1 MSGGI
6 VILGAGPTGLG
17 AAYRLRERG
26 EDAFEIYE
34 RSGQVGGLATSF
46 TDPKGW
52 TWDVSGHIIFSGYK
66 YFNDFLAKVLG
77 TDGIR
82 WIDRESWIKFEDKYV
97 RYPFQNHLSSLP
109 ERAMLE
115 CLIGL
120 VESQTIDKDRAFK
133 NFEEWVLAKF
143 GAGVAKH
150 FMNPYNF
157 KVWAT
162 PLKEMGYYWIAER
175 VSVVEWRKAIEAT
188 VSSKTTDWGPN
199 AKFGYPL
206 HGGTLGLW
214 KGALPFVGDRVRYHK
229 RAISVDEEK
238 REIAFSDGTTRS
250 YDRLLTTLPLEAF
263 VSRLQH
269 APEKVRA
276 ATQKLLYNHLFSVG
290 VGLRRP
296 SPSDKNWIYFPN
308 PKTPFYRMTYL
319 SNYSPEIVPGGD
331 TSKYFSVL
339 TETSY
344 SKFKPLPEG
353 DFGKAVVDGLVAEGI
368 LQPSDLPLIET
379 VFLIHAGHSYPIPS
393 LERNGAL
400 ETIHAYLEPRG
411 IFSRGRF
418 GSWKYEIGNQD
429 HSLMQGVQLVD
440 RWMDGTEEK
449 VFRS

>member
-26 EDAFEIYE
+26 EDRFEIFE

-52 TWDVSGHIIFSGYK
+52 TWDISGHIIFSGYK

-77 TDGIR
+77 DQIR
-82 WIDRESWIKFEDKYV
+82 WIDRESWIKFEDRYV

-120 VESQTIDKDRAFK
+120 VESQTIDKDRAFR

-143 GAGVAKH
+143 GSGVAKH

-175 VSVVEWRKAIEAT
+175 VSVVDWRKAIETT
-188 VSSKTTDWGPN
+188 VVPKTTDWGPN

-214 KGALPFVGDRVRYHK
+214 KGVVPLVGEDRIRYHK
-229 RAISVDEEK
+229 RAVSVDEEK
-238 REIAFSDGTTRS
+238 REITFSDGTTRS
-250 YDRLLTTLPLEAF
+250 YDRLLTTMPIDALMYT
-263 VSRLQH
+263 SR
-269 APEKVRA
+269 
-276 ATQKLLYNHLFSVG
+276 
-290 VGLRRP
+290 
-296 SPSDKNWIYFPN
+296 SP
-308 PKTPFYRMTYL
+308 M
-319 SNYSPEIVPGGD
+319 
-331 TSKYFSVL
+331 
-339 TETSY
+339 
-344 SKFKPLPEG
+344 
-353 DFGKAVVDGLVAEGI
+353 
-368 LQPSDLPLIET
+368 
-379 VFLIHAGHSYPIPS
+379 
-393 LERNGAL
+393 RNGCR
-400 ETIHAYLEPRG
+400 ICVK
-411 IFSRGRF
+411 I
-418 GSWKYEIGNQD
+418 
-429 HSLMQGVQLVD
+429 
-440 RWMDGTEEK
+440 
-449 VFRS
+449 RSDTDSPV